1 MKKYRVQASE
11 IVYYEIEV
19 EAENE
24 AEAIEKIYHGEVDIG
39 EPCEGSDFQVGFV
52 DEVEYD

>member
-52 DEVEYD
+52 DEID